1 MATIIHSEKLQEGRQ
16 IAETCVHF
24 GFCTSVC
31 PTYVL
36 DGEENDSPRGRI
48 ALIKEMLDAG
58 GQPSPATVKH
68 LDRCL
73 SCLSCVTT
81 CAVSVDYRTL
91 IDTARDYIE
100 SSGVRSRPE
109 RALRKALAYVLTSP
123 RLLRWSMRLARPLH
137 GLAGGLPGPAGAL
150 ARLSGARGLNALAP
164 RAKGKTSSFPET
176 AASASAPVKKVALL
190 DGCAQS
196 VLGEEIND
204 ATRRLL
210 ARLGVQVVDSGLG
223 SACCGALSLHL
234 GDTAKATSQAEIL
247 VEQWDALLSSNQID
261 AIVVTTSGCGS
272 VISHYRDLFANDPLR
287 LERAA
292 RVERACMDITQLLA
306 KMPLPLSSGH
316 LGARVAYH
324 DSCSLKHGQKI
335 TAQPRAILKKADFV
349 VMDIAEAHLCCGSAG
364 TYNILQ
370 PEIAQRLGK
379 RKTDNIRATNPDVI
393 AAGNMG
399 CLIQISLYAE
409 TPIAHVVQ
417 LIDWATGGPAPR
429 GLESFQPVEKPAPA
443 LSEETPSTAE
453 PVSESATTDLLW

>member
-48 ALIKEMLDAG
+48 ALIKEMLDSG
-58 GQPSPATVKH
+58 GQPKPTTVKH

-81 CAVSVDYRTL
+81 CAVSVDYRKL

-100 SSGVRSRPE
+100 SSGARSRPE
-109 RALRKALAYVLTSP
+109 RMLRKALAYILTSP
-123 RLLRWSMRLARPLH
+123 RLLRWSLRLAKPIH
-137 GLAGGLPGPAGAL
+137 GPAGGLPGPAGAL
-150 ARLSGARGLNALAP
+150 ARLSGARGLNALA
-164 RAKGKTSSFPET
+164 RRGKGETPSLPE
-176 AASASAPVKKVALL
+176 AATPSPPVKKVALL

-247 VEQWDALLSSNQID
+247 IEQWDSLLSSKQID

-287 LERAA
+287 LERAT
-292 RVERACMDITQLLA
+292 RVERACLDITQLLTQI
-306 KMPLPLSSGH
+306 PLPVSDRH

-335 TAQPRAILKKADFV
+335 TAQPRAILKKAGFA

-379 RKTDNIRATNPDVI
+379 RKTDNIRATNPDVV

-429 GLESFQPVEKPAPA
+429 GLESFQPVEKPVPPP
-443 LSEETPSTAE
+443 SEEAYPTAE
-453 PVSESATTDLLW
+453 PVSESETTDLLW